1 MAYDNTN
8 KGALFQAKER
18 KTEKHP
24 NMTGKVNIDGK
35 DFSLAAWSNISK
47 KGEKYLA
54 LKVSEF
60 KPNGQQKKQEEEDDL
75 PF

>member
-8 KGALFQAKER
+8 KGALFTAKER
-18 KTEKHP
+18 KTDKHP
-24 NMTGKVNIDGK
+24 HMTGKINLDGK
-35 DFSLAAWSNISK
+35 DYSLAAWSNESK
-47 KGEKYLA
+47 KGDKYLA

-60 KPNGQQKKQEEEDDL
+60 QDNKEKQDDGL

>member
-1 MAYDNTN
+1 MTYDNTN

-35 DFSLAAWSNISK
+35 DFSLSAWSNTSK

-60 KPNGQQKKQEEEDDL
+60 KPNGQQKQEDDL

>member
-8 KGALFQAKER
+8 KGALFTAKER

-24 NMTGKVNIDGK
+24 HMTGKVNIDGK
-35 DFSLAAWSNISK
+35 DFSLSAWSNTSK
-47 KGEKYLA
+47 KGDKYLA
-54 LKVSEF
+54 LKVSDF
-60 KPNGQQKKQEEEDDL
+60 KPNGQQKKQEDEL

>member
-8 KGALFQAKER
+8 KGALFQAKDR

-24 NMTGKVNIDGK
+24 NMTGKVNIEGK
-35 DFSLAAWSNISK
+35 DFSLAAWSNESK
-47 KGEKYLA
+47 AGEKYLS

-60 KPNGQQKKQEEEDDL
+60 KPNGQKKQEDEL

>member
-1 MAYDNTN
+1 MTYDNTN
-8 KGALFQAKER
+8 KGALFLAKER

-35 DFSLAAWSNISK
+35 DFSLSAWSNTSK

-54 LKVSEF
+54 LKVSDF
-60 KPNGQQKKQEEEDDL
+60 KPHDPKKQEDEL

>member
-1 MAYDNTN
+1 MTYDNTN

-35 DFSLAAWSNISK
+35 DFSLSAWSNTSK

-60 KPNGQQKKQEEEDDL
+60 KPNGQQKSEDDL